1 MVVAIFAASTV
12 TVRPCCGRF
21 VAILYR
27 NEAFLLS
34 QKIDCRLFQLVF
46 SVIRSQGIIQSLRVN
61 GHACISLLETLTG
74 ITMLQKTTQWI
85 TDRLVERALPSIG
98 SFMASALQRMLILG
112 HAEHHNQLED
122 QARRYE
128 AAGKPHL
135 AKLIRDE
142 AQQLSLSDPYSSATS
157 ICERLTDESLPTPGL
172 PIGLPDATPP
182 KKKRSKK
189 SAAQPQIATDQDGEL
204 AG

>member
-1 MVVAIFAASTV
+1 
-12 TVRPCCGRF
+12 
-21 VAILYR
+21 
-27 NEAFLLS
+27 
-34 QKIDCRLFQLVF
+34 
-46 SVIRSQGIIQSLRVN
+46 
-61 GHACISLLETLTG
+61 
-74 ITMLQKTTQWI
+74 MLQKTTQWI

-112 HAEHHNQLED
+112 HAEHHNQLEE

-142 AQQLSLSDPYSSATS
+142 AEGMSLNDPFSSAPT
-157 ICERLTDESLPTPGL
+157 ICERLTDDSPNIAGL
-172 PIGLPDATPP
+172 PIGLPDVTTP

-189 SAAQPQIATDQDGEL
+189 SPIQTDITEDDGEL
-204 AG
+204 AE

>member
-1 MVVAIFAASTV
+1 
-12 TVRPCCGRF
+12 
-21 VAILYR
+21 
-27 NEAFLLS
+27 
-34 QKIDCRLFQLVF
+34 
-46 SVIRSQGIIQSLRVN
+46 
-61 GHACISLLETLTG
+61 
-74 ITMLQKTTQWI
+74 MLQKTTQWI

-112 HAEHHNQLED
+112 HAEHHNQLEE

-142 AQQLSLSDPYSSATS
+142 ASEMTLNDPFSSAPG
-157 ICERLTDESLPTPGL
+157 ICERLTDDSQSNSGL
-172 PIGLPDATPP
+172 PIGLPDATTA

-189 SAAQPQIATDQDGEL
+189 KPVQTEDAADNGEL
-204 AG
+204 AE

>member
-1 MVVAIFAASTV
+1 
-12 TVRPCCGRF
+12 
-21 VAILYR
+21 
-27 NEAFLLS
+27 
-34 QKIDCRLFQLVF
+34 
-46 SVIRSQGIIQSLRVN
+46 
-61 GHACISLLETLTG
+61 
-74 ITMLQKTTQWI
+74 MLQKTTQWI

-112 HAEHHNQLED
+112 HAEHHNQLEE

-142 AQQLSLSDPYSSATS
+142 ASEMTLNDPFSSAPG
-157 ICERLTDESLPTPGL
+157 ICERLTDDSQSISGL
-172 PIGLPDATPP
+172 AIGLPDATTA

-189 SAAQPQIATDQDGEL
+189 KPVQTEDAADNGEL
-204 AG
+204 AE

>member
-1 MVVAIFAASTV
+1 
-12 TVRPCCGRF
+12 
-21 VAILYR
+21 
-27 NEAFLLS
+27 
-34 QKIDCRLFQLVF
+34 
-46 SVIRSQGIIQSLRVN
+46 
-61 GHACISLLETLTG
+61 
-74 ITMLQKTTQWI
+74 MLQKTTQWI

-112 HAEHHNQLED
+112 HAEHHNQLEE

-142 AQQLSLSDPYSSATS
+142 AQDLSLSDPFSSAPA
-157 ICERLTDESLPTPGL
+157 ICERLTDESQSNSGL

-182 KKKRSKK
+182 KKKRSQKK
-189 SAAQPQIATDQDGEL
+189 AVQPDVTDNDGEL
-204 AG
+204 AE